1 MPALDGVRILDM
13 TQYEA
18 GTSCTQA
25 LAWLGAD
32 VVKIERPGTGDPGRG
47 VHRGQ
52 DHSAYFVNW
61 NSNKRSLTLDLQ
73 DPRGREILLRL
84 APRYD
89 VFVEN
94 YGPGVMEKLDLGYE
108 VMKAAN
114 PAIIYA
120 RIKGF
125 GLSGPYSDYKCFDP
139 VAQAAGGSVAVTGE
153 PDGPPLRPGITVGDS
168 GTGVQMAL
176 AILAAYIQRLRT
188 GEGQTIEIA
197 MQEAMTYWLRTA
209 ISSGADW
216 GRKAAPRTGS
226 GATATSSL
234 YPCAPGGPNDYVV
247 ILMVTPR
254 MWDAFCDVVERP
266 ALRDD
271 PRFETAAGRRE
282 HSAALH
288 EEIAAWT
295 SERDK
300 REAMRILGDAGGAL
314 RGRARYAGPVRRPTP
329 ERPRLREDSPAR
341 GPGGG
346 AAAGLAA
353 AHVSQRGAAG
363 GLAPAGPAHAR
374 GADGGPGRQRR
385 GARRSGGGG
394 RHRLRADRFE
404 PPGAPGSHAG
414 GELAHGTITPKWH
427 KGPSVPPGHRGGTC
441 NRAQQ
446 EWTGTVGS

>member
-32 VVKIERPGTGDPGRG
+32 VVKIERPGVGDPGRG
-47 VHRGQ
+47 VYSGQ
-52 DHSAYFVNW
+52 DNSAYFLNW
-61 NSNKRSLTLDLQ
+61 NSNKRSLALNLQ
-73 DPRGREILLRL
+73 DPRGREVLLRL
-84 APRYD
+84 APHYD

-125 GLSGPYSDYKCFDP
+125 GLSGPYSDFKCFDMI
-139 VAQAAGGSVAVTGE
+139 AQAAGGSVAVTGE

-176 AILAAYIQRLRT
+176 TILAAYIQRLRT
-188 GEGQTIEIA
+188 GEGQALEIS

-226 GATATSSL
+226 GATATSRL
-234 YPCAPGGPNDYVV
+234 YPCAPGGPNDYV
-247 ILMVTPR
+247 ILLLVTPR
-254 MWDAFCDVVERP
+254 MWDAFCDAIERP
-266 ALRDD
+266 DLRDD
-271 PRFETAAGRRE
+271 PRFATATARRE
-282 HSAALH
+282 HSDALY

-295 SERDK
+295 SQREKRDV
-300 REAMRILGDAGGAL
+300 MRILGEAGAPCGAVL
-314 RGRARYAGPVRRPTP
+314 DTQDIY
-329 ERPRLREDSPAR
+329 EDPHLNAR
-341 GPGGG
+341 GFVKTVEHEVLGEVKLLGWPPRMSESEVPLIASPLLGQHTHEVLTEDLG
-346 AAAGLAA
+346 A
-353 AHVSQRGAAG
+353 S
-363 GLAPAGPAHAR
+363 
-374 GADGGPGRQRR
+374 D
-385 GARRSGGGG
+385 
-394 RHRLRADRFE
+394 D
-404 PPGAPGSHAG
+404 
-414 GELAHGTITPKWH
+414 ELAEL
-427 KGPSVPPGHRGGTC
+427 
-441 NRAQQ
+441 AQA
-446 EWTGTVGS
+446 GVIG